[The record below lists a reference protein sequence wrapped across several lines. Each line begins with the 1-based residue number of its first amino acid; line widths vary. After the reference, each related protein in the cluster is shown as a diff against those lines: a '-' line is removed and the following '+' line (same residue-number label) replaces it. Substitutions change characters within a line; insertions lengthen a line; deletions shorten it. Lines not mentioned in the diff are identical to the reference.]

1 MLIGTVSQVPLK
13 NNGIS
18 EALFC
23 AMQTG
28 AATSLSPPPPA
39 AWDRS
44 PGAMRLVPRGCRAP
58 LCHGPPP
65 AEL

>member
-13 NNGIS
+13 NNGTS
-18 EALFC
+18 EAIFC
-23 AMQTG
+23 AAQTG
-28 AATSLSPPPPA
+28 AATCLRPPPA
-39 AWDRS
+39 ARDRS
-44 PGAMRLVPRGCRAP
+44 PGAVCLVPRGCRAS